1 MLDKKIEFRNCLTN
15 GNKKGVDKIRTREC
29 ITEWIEQYQNLIFSI
44 CCKMTRDYFV
54 AEDLTQETFLSAY
67 RNADSFDG
75 ENVKAWLCRIA
86 TNKCIDYQR
95 QAARRI
101 TPAADS
107 EFEHLESSSSLPEE
121 SIMEREAINELRRR
135 CEQLKPPYDEIAILY
150 FCQERKPE
158 EIAAMK
164 QKNLK
169 TIQTQVY
176 RARAMLKEM
185 YGKERI

>member
-1 MLDKKIEFRNCLTN
+1 M
-15 GNKKGVDKIRTREC
+15 DKIRAQEY
-29 ITEWIEQYQNLIFSI
+29 IADWIETYQNLIFSI
-44 CCKMTRDYFV
+44 CFKMTRDYFI

-101 TPAADS
+101 TAEDDV
-107 EFEHLESSSSLPEE
+107 ELEYIESGSGLPEKM
-121 SIMEREAINELRRR
+121 IMEKEVINELRSK

-150 FCQERKPE
+150 FCEERKPE
-158 EIAAMK
+158 EIAMMK

-169 TIQTQVY
+169 TIQTQIY
-176 RARAMLKEM
+176 RARAMLKKL
-185 YGKERI
+185 YGKERV

>member
-1 MLDKKIEFRNCLTN
+1 
-15 GNKKGVDKIRTREC
+15 
-29 ITEWIEQYQNLIFSI
+29 
-44 CCKMTRDYFV
+44 MTKDYFI

-101 TPAADS
+101 TPADDV
-107 EFEHLESSSSLPEE
+107 ELEHIESRSSLPEE
-121 SIMEREAINELRRR
+121 LMMEKEVIHELRRK
-135 CEQLKPPYDEIAILY
+135 CEQLKPPYDEIAVLY
-150 FCQERKPE
+150 FCEERKPE
-158 EIAAMK
+158 EIATLK

-176 RARAMLKEM
+176 RARAMLKKL
-185 YGKERI
+185 YGKERVLDEKQ

>member
-1 MLDKKIEFRNCLTN
+1 
-15 GNKKGVDKIRTREC
+15 
-29 ITEWIEQYQNLIFSI
+29 
-44 CCKMTRDYFV
+44 MTRDYFI

-101 TPAADS
+101 TPADDT
-107 EFEHLESSSSLPEE
+107 ELEHIESGSRLPEDL
-121 SIMEREAINELRRR
+121 IMEKEVINELRSK
-135 CEQLKPPYDEIAILY
+135 CELLKPPYDEVAIMY
-150 FCQERKPE
+150 FCEERKVE
-158 EIAAMK
+158 EIAVMK

-176 RARAMLKEM
+176 RARAMLKKL
-185 YGKERI
+185 YRKEQS

>member
-1 MLDKKIEFRNCLTN
+1 M
-15 GNKKGVDKIRTREC
+15 DKIRAQEY
-29 ITEWIEQYQNLIFSI
+29 IADWIETYQNLVFSI
-44 CCKMTRDYFV
+44 CCKMTRDYFI

-95 QAARRI
+95 QTARRI
-101 TPAADS
+101 TPEDDV
-107 EFEHLESSSSLPEE
+107 ELEHIESGNGLPEE
-121 SIMEREAINELRRR
+121 LIMEKEVIKELRRK

-158 EIAAMK
+158 EIAMMK

-176 RARAMLKEM
+176 RARAMLKKL
-185 YGKERI
+185 YGKERV